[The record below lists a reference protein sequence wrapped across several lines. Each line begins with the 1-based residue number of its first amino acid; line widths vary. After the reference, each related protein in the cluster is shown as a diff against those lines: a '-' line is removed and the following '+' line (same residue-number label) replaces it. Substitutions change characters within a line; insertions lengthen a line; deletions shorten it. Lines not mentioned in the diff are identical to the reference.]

1 MKKQDKIN
9 SSKHHE
15 KVQRTN
21 KTDLLDQVSSRQE
34 QISCYYN
41 SRFCT
46 TYIKA
51 NLIVLNFVQSEKY
64 ISDKDKYST
73 KEVTLTKKMNGDDL
87 KIQRTDPNESNKYFD
102 YDSIQRN
109 GDDVSSH
116 QRMVYQKFKCD
127 QYILTSEYIFYLQ
140 FNT

>member
-1 MKKQDKIN
+1 MKKQDKNN

-15 KVQRTN
+15 QVQRTN

-34 QISCYYN
+34 QILWYYN
-41 SRFCT
+41 SSFCT

-64 ISDKDKYST
+64 ISDKDIYST
-73 KEVTLTKKMNGDDL
+73 KEVTPTKKMNGDDL

-102 YDSIQRN
+102 YNSIQRKGN
-109 GDDVSSH
+109 DVSSR
-116 QRMVYQKFKCD
+116 QRMVY
-127 QYILTSEYIFYLQ
+127 
-140 FNT
+140 

>member
-1 MKKQDKIN
+1 
-9 SSKHHE
+9 
-15 KVQRTN
+15 
-21 KTDLLDQVSSRQE
+21 
-34 QISCYYN
+34 
-41 SRFCT
+41 
-46 TYIKA
+46 
-51 NLIVLNFVQSEKY
+51 
-64 ISDKDKYST
+64 
-73 KEVTLTKKMNGDDL
+73 MNGDDL